1 MILRLDS
8 VNPSTELI
16 SMNPISKMFRSA
28 QRSVRGFTLIEL
40 LVVIAIIAILAGLL
54 TPALGRARESAR
66 RSSCMN
72 GVRQIGMAF
81 KQFAIDNNDTLPGT
95 NSSSM
100 RVFAQLA
107 TNGNYLAIGKI
118 YVCPSDSGK
127 TPGTAPTATGFTAT
141 NCSYDCGVASDT
153 TGIPESAS
161 SDTPV
166 VFDRGVSGAS
176 LTALPGDAATFATI
190 ASNKWCT
197 TTALT
202 THKGDGGNI
211 FYLGGQA
218 QFKKNFDCG
227 ADGTNAIFRGT
238 AGNP

>member
-1 MILRLDS
+1 
-8 VNPSTELI
+8 
-16 SMNPISKMFRSA
+16 MNPIAQFFRRVRQSA
-28 QRSVRGFTLIEL
+28 RGFTLIEL

-66 RSSCMN
+66 RGSCLSN
-72 GVRQIGMAF
+72 VRQIGLAM

-100 RVFAQLA
+100 RVFMQLA

-118 YVCPSDSGK
+118 YNCPSDSGK
-127 TPGTAPTATGFTAT
+127 SAGTAPTATGFTST
-141 NCSYDCGVASDT
+141 NCSYECGVASDSL
-153 TGIPESAS
+153 GISESAS

-166 VFDRGVSGAS
+166 VFDRGVGNSASNPTTAPSDGA
-176 LTALPGDAATFATI
+176 AFGTI
-190 ASNKWCT
+190 SSNKW
-197 TTALT
+197 LT
-202 THKGDGGNI
+202 TSPHKGDGGNI

-227 ADGTNAIFRGT
+227 SDGTNAIFRGV
-238 AGNP
+238 AGAP

>member
-1 MILRLDS
+1 
-8 VNPSTELI
+8 
-16 SMNPISKMFRSA
+16 MNPIAMLFRRA
-28 QRSVRGFTLIEL
+28 QKSVRGFTLIEL

-66 RSSCMN
+66 RGSCLSN
-72 GVRQIGMAF
+72 VRQIGLAC

-127 TPGTAPTATGFTAT
+127 TSGTAPTAAGFTSS
-141 NCSYDCGVASDT
+141 NCSYDCGVASDSA
-153 TGIPESAS
+153 GISEGAS

-166 VFDRGVSGAS
+166 VFDRGVGNSTTS
-176 LTALPGDAATFATI
+176 PTAVPSDGATFASI

-197 TTALT
+197 SSALS

-227 ADGTNAIFRGT
+227 SDGTNALFRGV
-238 AGNP
+238 AGSP

>member
-1 MILRLDS
+1 
-8 VNPSTELI
+8 
-16 SMNPISKMFRSA
+16 MNPIAQFFRRMRQSA
-28 QRSVRGFTLIEL
+28 RGFTLIEL

-66 RSSCMN
+66 RGSCLSN
-72 GVRQIGMAF
+72 VRQIGLAM

-100 RVFAQLA
+100 RVFMQLA

-118 YVCPSDSGK
+118 YNCPSDSGK
-127 TPGTAPTATGFTAT
+127 SAGTAPTASGFTAT
-141 NCSYDCGVASDT
+141 NCSYECGVASDSL
-153 TGIPESAS
+153 GISESAS

-166 VFDRGVSGAS
+166 VFDRGVGNSAS
-176 LTALPGDAATFATI
+176 NPNAAPADAAAFATI
-190 ASNKWCT
+190 SSNKWLS
-197 TTALT
+197 ASP
-202 THKGDGGNI
+202 HKGDGGNI

-227 ADGTNAIFRGT
+227 SDGTNAIFRGV